1 MLKTQLSKS
10 ISGQSNIDID
20 GVETLVV
27 SMNGNI
33 GNDNRVSISKN
44 IIDQKLF
51 SENKDICRKDMEEFE
66 DYVFSLIN

>member
-10 ISGQSNIDID
+10 ISGQSNIDIN
-20 GVETLVV
+20 GVGTLVV